1 MELIVGS
8 WGSAHTGPADR
19 KTPLRVGTLEQH
31 ANAARVLLAACSEV
45 RSLVRIDL

>member
-8 WGSAHTGPADR
+8 WARPHTGPADR

-31 ANAARVLLAACSEV
+31 AGAARVLLRCFSEV